1 MVEED
6 QNRLSDEELNALVS
20 NHMEDDFS
28 AAVQDPLENEQRSI
42 RPHNLVT
49 EDTTIGINLAAVDM
63 ITERF
68 TRHLRLG
75 LLEVLR
81 TSPRVTADRVKT
93 VRFSEYLADLKAP
106 LSVNTMRM
114 TGLRGTSMVVI
125 DPNVVFASLD
135 NFFGGFGRGIDG
147 LPPGRM
153 FTPTETRIINIMLE
167 VIYSSLTEAWAP
179 IMEISCES
187 VSSEINPQF
196 VQIVDENDLVIVCH
210 LDVELSGKERGAI
223 DVVYPF
229 ATLKPIRDVL
239 RGRVQDSDDPSV
251 DHAVWEKEL
260 VDATSDADLE
270 HKVVLGEIDLTLGQF
285 DHLKIG
291 DILDLKKYDLARI
304 LVGDIPIFEAEVGN
318 ANGYAAARLVKALEL
333 SESDTVDE
341 S

>member
-1 MVEED
+1 MAED
-6 QNRLSDEELNALVS
+6 SSRLSEEELNALASDEGFDEDSASLIDPEHVS
-20 NHMEDDFS
+20 S
-28 AAVQDPLENEQRSI
+28 ASV

-81 TSPRVTADRVKT
+81 TSPRITADRVKT
-93 VRFSEYLADLKAP
+93 LPSSEYLRDLQAP
-106 LSVNTMRM
+106 LSVNTVRLS
-114 TGLRGTSMVVI
+114 GLRGTSMVVI

-167 VIYSSLTEAWAP
+167 VIFASIQEAWSP
-179 IMEISCES
+179 IMEINCEHIG
-187 VSSEINPQF
+187 SEINPAF

-210 LDVELSGKERGAI
+210 LEVELLGKERGAI

-239 RGRVQDSDDPSV
+239 RGRVQDSEDPSV
-251 DHAVWEKEL
+251 DHDVWAREL
-260 VDATSDADLE
+260 ASAASDAELE
-270 HKVVLGEIDLTLGQF
+270 HSVTLGEIELTLGDFKKLQV
-285 DHLKIG
+285 G
-291 DILDLKKYDLARI
+291 DVLDLKKYDYARV
-304 LVGDIPIFEAEVGN
+304 LVDDIPLFDAEVGT
-318 ANGYAAARLVKALEL
+318 ANGYTAARLMQAVEL
-333 SESDTVDE
+333 AES
-341 S
+341 